1 MASAVGHMTA
11 LNALDHRTLT
21 ASGVP
26 RVVRGEQ
33 DRGLTDLRRAQEVN
47 PNSSLSLMWLALCEA
62 MTGLGDAAKEHAT
75 LSLRLNP
82 RDSWIGVAH
91 VALAMVSFCARDYAE
106 AARLA
111 ELAIQS
117 EPAVPLRRAIM
128 IACCARLSDQ
138 VRSAHELAVLKGF
151 APDFIA
157 SLFRGDFQ
165 VFRKPEDMTHLLD
178 SLRLA
183 GAN

>member
-62 MTGLGDAAKEHAT
+62 MTL
-75 LSLRLNP
+75 
-82 RDSWIGVAH
+82 
-91 VALAMVSFCARDYAE
+91 
-106 AARLA
+106 
-111 ELAIQS
+111 
-117 EPAVPLRRAIM
+117 
-128 IACCARLSDQ
+128 
-138 VRSAHELAVLKGF
+138 
-151 APDFIA
+151 
-157 SLFRGDFQ
+157 
-165 VFRKPEDMTHLLD
+165 
-178 SLRLA
+178 
-183 GAN
+183 

>member
-1 MASAVGHMTA
+1 
-11 LNALDHRTLT
+11 
-21 ASGVP
+21 
-26 RVVRGEQ
+26 
-33 DRGLTDLRRAQEVN
+33 
-47 PNSSLSLMWLALCEA
+47 
-62 MTGLGDAAKEHAT
+62 
-75 LSLRLNP
+75 
-82 RDSWIGVAH
+82 
-91 VALAMVSFCARDYAE
+91 
-106 AARLA
+106 
-111 ELAIQS
+111 
-117 EPAVPLRRAIM
+117 M